1 MDTDQ
6 LIERI
11 NAADFSEF
19 RIGNPL
25 INDIEVYKNDEL
37 AEERQKVT
45 YALAM
50 RHHWLQNKQAPST
63 AALRHAIK
71 SIEGIYLNSLWDLLL
86 SEQPDEQ
93 EAAGYILG
101 EIGGV
106 GVFQKTLNIL
116 RHKPENHYA
125 KLLPCLTHTIAR
137 YYAIRNEGEPTAQAV
152 DPETGEVKTLTLKD
166 NAPDLY
172 EKAIIERESM
182 NEFFYTTTD
191 ERIDE
196 MVKVLGEIDE
206 THFVQS
212 TKNELISAVEGL
224 KTINQ

>member
-1 MDTDQ
+1 
-6 LIERI
+6 
-11 NAADFSEF
+11 
-19 RIGNPL
+19 
-25 INDIEVYKNDEL
+25 
-37 AEERQKVT
+37 
-45 YALAM
+45 M
-50 RHHWLQNKQAPST
+50 RVK
-63 AALRHAIK
+63 
-71 SIEGIYLNSLWDLLL
+71 GV
-86 SEQPDEQ
+86 
-93 EAAGYILG
+93 AGYILG

-116 RHKPENHYA
+116 RQKPENHYA

-152 DPETGEVKTLTLKD
+152 DPETGEIKTLTLKD

-196 MVKVLGEIDE
+196 MVKALWEIDE
-206 THFVQS
+206 THFVRPS
-212 TKNELISAVEGL
+212 KNELISAVDGL